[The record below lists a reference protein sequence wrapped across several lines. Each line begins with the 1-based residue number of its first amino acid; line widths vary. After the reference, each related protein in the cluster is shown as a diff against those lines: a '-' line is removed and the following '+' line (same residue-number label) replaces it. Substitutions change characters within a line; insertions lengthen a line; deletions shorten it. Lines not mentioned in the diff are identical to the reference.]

1 MTHSYI
7 QPSVLQTEQ
16 AKFFT
21 VLFWTCSTLPVR
33 DTEESKTGNGAQV
46 YSQQYQEQGNNYFH
60 LCSVYFITAQLIGL
74 LSILHTDFG
83 QRSLLAGDIPK
94 NIMEK
99 KIQPKKMKILWTK
112 NFSVDSSMQC
122 MTITTAPI
130 YVQIQCCTWCT
141 AANLFYIVY
150 VSILVP
156 YL

>member
-1 MTHSYI
+1 M
-7 QPSVLQTEQ
+7 
-16 AKFFT
+16 
-21 VLFWTCSTLPVR
+21 R

-112 NFSVDSSMQC
+112 NFSVDSSM
-122 MTITTAPI
+122 
-130 YVQIQCCTWCT
+130 
-141 AANLFYIVY
+141 
-150 VSILVP
+150 
-156 YL
+156 